1 MHPKPSELGSQA
13 GVGQPS
19 TAEGDHAGTFGV
31 VSFLLFLPKFQLK
44 GDRLKTFD
52 DLNMFN
58 LIKYQF

>member
-31 VSFLLFLPKFQLK
+31 VSFLLVFAQISMEGGHMNTLDEFI
-44 GDRLKTFD
+44 
-52 DLNMFN
+52 MFE
-58 LIKYQF
+58 FH

>member
-31 VSFLLFLPKFQLK
+31 VSSFFACFGVFGCIYDVLK
-44 GDRLKTFD
+44 RSF
-52 DLNMFN
+52 
-58 LIKYQF
+58 

>member
-31 VSFLLFLPKFQLK
+31 VSFLLFFCTNFT
-44 GDRLKTFD
+44 GRGTT
-52 DLNMFN
+52 
-58 LIKYQF
+58 